1 MMRHHFRWAMA
12 VWIAAAGLLLVG
24 TASGGRAPARSPSS
38 VAVSAV
44 RSSTAAS
51 GQGSFV
57 PRKLKH
63 GGSLTVLEVAAVG
76 GEWTTGLDP
85 ATSFTPATNM
95 DIENSVFGSLFEL
108 VGPKGQLVP
117 DLATGYQILDGGKTV
132 NIFLRKG
139 VKFSDGT
146 PFNAQAVV
154 FNWDR
159 DFQLKANDLPNWP
172 IASSNP
178 FTVAGPY
185 TAVIHFATPYTPVIN
200 TIHIHDVNWIVSPTA
215 LSKMG
220 EQQFRLTPVGAG
232 PFTVVSNTVNSQIV
246 LKKNPLY
253 WQKGLPYLNKLT
265 IKSVAS
271 DESALEAL
279 QSGQA
284 QAYVGMSTLQLLK
297 SYQSSF
303 TVTAQESA
311 DPLDVQ
317 LNTTKAPFNNI
328 IAREAV
334 YYATDASLLD
344 KRLFDDLTPVV
355 EGFTGPGG
363 LFYQPH
369 VPGYRT
375 YDLAKAKALVKQLG
389 GISFTLLGSSGGS
402 QQTLDEALQTEWKAA
417 GMKVNLQVSP
427 DLTARIQT
435 FLQNDWQASPG
446 GDGSFDP
453 AGGVG
458 DWFWFLS
465 TSPYSGVH
473 DPTLDAL
480 IEKANQVPESQRGAV
495 YQQVAEYQS
504 SHALAV
510 QLFPSFEFNVADHDV
525 YAPCLTTVCPT
536 SETAP
541 EVWWQNAGYTR

>member
-1 MMRHHFRWAMA
+1 MA
-12 VWIAAAGLLLVG
+12 VWIAAAGLLMVG
-24 TASGGRAPARSPSS
+24 TASGGRALARSASS
-38 VAVSAV
+38 VAPFAV
-44 RSSTAAS
+44 RSSATAG
-51 GQGSFV
+51 GQAPFV

-63 GGSLTVLEVAAVG
+63 GGSLTVLEVGAVG
-76 GEWTTGLDP
+76 GEWATGLDP

-95 DIENSVFGSLFEL
+95 DIENSVLGSLFEL

-146 PFNAQAVV
+146 PFNAAAVV
-154 FNWDR
+154 FNWNR

-172 IASSNP
+172 VASSNP

-232 PFTVVSNTVNSQIV
+232 PFTIVSNTVNSQIV

-253 WQKGLPYLNKLT
+253 WQKGLPYLDKLT

-317 LNTTKAPFNNI
+317 FNTTKPPFNSML
-328 IAREAV
+328 AREAV
-334 YYATDASLLD
+334 YYATNAKLLD
-344 KRLFDDLTPVV
+344 KRLFDDLTPIV

-389 GISFTLLGSSGGS
+389 GLSFTLLGASGGS
-402 QQTLDEALQTEWKAA
+402 QQTLDEALQTEWQAA

-465 TSPYSGVH
+465 TSPYTGVH
-473 DPTLDAL
+473 DPALDAL
-480 IEKANQVPESQRGAV
+480 IQKANQVPESQRGAV
-495 YQQVAEYQS
+495 YKQIADYQS
-504 SHALAV
+504 NHAYAV
-510 QLFPSFEFNVADHDV
+510 QLFPSFEFDIADRNV